1 MTTETM
7 APGRTVNPTFV
18 LLTASTGCALTV
30 FDTNVVAIVLPTIA
44 QEFGASFAEIEWV
57 ISTYVLCF
65 SALLL
70 PAGAIADRY
79 GRRGI
84 FLFGIAAFAL
94 ASLLCGLASTAQV
107 LYLARAFQ
115 GASAAF
121 LLAPALAIIG
131 HSFHSD
137 ADRNRAWS
145 IWGGIMGLTMVVSPI
160 AGGLI
165 AHAFGWRWA
174 FYVNLPI
181 CAALAIVTIRFV
193 GESRDG
199 NASRLDPVGIVS
211 FGTAMFGLT
220 WGLINGQAHGWT
232 SAVAVAGFVGGL
244 AALAVFV
251 IAERVQQ
258 RPMLDLSLFRIP
270 SFVGA
275 VWAMFAYAACAQ
287 VMASM
292 LPLFLQNGL
301 GHTPL
306 QAGFAM
312 LPFAITMLIFPN
324 IGRLLAKRLASP
336 SILSLGLLVV
346 GLGSGLTAW
355 GASLGA
361 WAIVMG
367 GMLVLGSGGGLL
379 NGETQK
385 AIMSQI
391 PRERAGMALGISTT
405 SRFSGI
411 LLGFAVLSGVLATN
425 VRGELLPP
433 RCIDPA
439 CSPSFAESVVAG
451 DLPGALA
458 GLSDGARSAAVEL
471 ATTAYARGF
480 SSALLTSAIDG
491 DHLIARRLV
500 ADAPT
505 TAIIPPQAWGTWGGP
520 AVTAAPNTC
529 RASSKPYRGGL
540 ITMRLSPDAGGRWN
554 EAATHR
560 RASESKATVQYGIS

>member
-1 MTTETM
+1 MTTETV
-7 APGRTVNPTFV
+7 APRRTVNPIFV

-44 QEFGASFAEIEWV
+44 REFEASFAEIEWV

-65 SALLL
+65 AALLL

-79 GRRGI
+79 GRRRI
-84 FLFGIAAFAL
+84 FLVGIAMFAL
-94 ASLLCGLASTAQV
+94 ASLLCGLAPTAQA

-131 HSFHSD
+131 HSFHND

-145 IWGGIMGLTMVVSPI
+145 IWGGIMGLTMVLSPI

-165 AHAFGWRWA
+165 AHSIGWRWA
-174 FYVNLPI
+174 FHVNLPI
-181 CAALAIVTIRFV
+181 CAALATATVRFAV
-193 GESRDG
+193 ESRDE
-199 NASRLDPVGIVS
+199 NARRLDPAGIAS
-211 FGTAMFGLT
+211 FGSAMFGLT

-232 SAVAVAGFVGGL
+232 SPVAAAGFLSGL
-244 AALAVFV
+244 SALAIFV
-251 IAERVQQ
+251 VAERMQQ

-275 VWAMFAYAACAQ
+275 VLAMFAYAACAQ

-306 QAGFAM
+306 EAGFAM
-312 LPFAITMLIFPN
+312 LPFAIAMLIFPN
-324 IGRLLAKRLASP
+324 VGRLLGRLLS
-336 SILSLGLLVV
+336 SRGILSLGLLVV
-346 GLGSGLTAW
+346 SLGSGLTAW
-355 GASLGA
+355 GASTGA
-361 WAIVMG
+361 WTFVMS

-385 AIMSQI
+385 AIMSQV
-391 PRERAGMALGISTT
+391 PRERAGMASGISTT

-439 CSPSFAESVVAG
+439 CGPSFAESVVAG
-451 DLPGALA
+451 DLPSAVA
-458 GLSDGARSAAVEL
+458 GLSDGARSAAVDR

-480 SSALLTSAIDG
+480 SSALLTSAT
-491 DHLIARRLV
+491 V
-500 ADAPT
+500 
-505 TAIIPPQAWGTWGGP
+505 AIISSL
-520 AVTAAPNTC
+520 AV
-529 RASSKPYRGGL
+529 SWL
-540 ITMRLSPDAGGRWN
+540 MR
-554 EAATHR
+554 R
-560 RASESKATVQYGIS
+560 RRP